1 MPALSRKR
9 RIPKVGE
16 FSQLLFLNYG
26 ANFCSAWR
34 KLEILPFS
42 RIGTVDAIILASA
55 NHGRNRSNRR
65 LTMTNSYTSRV
76 AAAASA
82 FMLSLV
88 LLTATATTPS
98 VAHAA
103 NTVTIG
109 DVA

>member
-1 MPALSRKR
+1 
-9 RIPKVGE
+9 
-16 FSQLLFLNYG
+16 
-26 ANFCSAWR
+26 
-34 KLEILPFS
+34 
-42 RIGTVDAIILASA
+42 
-55 NHGRNRSNRR
+55 
-65 LTMTNSYTSRV
+65 MTNSFTSRI

-109 DVA
+109 EVA

>member
-1 MPALSRKR
+1 
-9 RIPKVGE
+9 
-16 FSQLLFLNYG
+16 
-26 ANFCSAWR
+26 
-34 KLEILPFS
+34 
-42 RIGTVDAIILASA
+42 
-55 NHGRNRSNRR
+55 
-65 LTMTNSYTSRV
+65 MTNTNFTSRL

-103 NTVTIG
+103 NTVTFG